1 MNVKGIHSLSEI
13 NPTFEAL
20 LSRFLDFLLLDKGLS
35 LNTQAA
41 YRNDLRRYLIFIQE
55 RGIQDIARVQFQD
68 VRELLFSMSHFGMA
82 NSSLARNIT
91 SIRMFHRYLI
101 GEDIL
106 DNDPTANVD
115 VPKRS
120 RKLPMVLEIHEVERL
135 LAQPDETTHRGIR
148 DKAMLEFMYA
158 SGVRVSELVNMT
170 RSNFLEKEGLA
181 RVLGKGSKER
191 IVPVGDIAVA
201 CVQRYQ
207 ERVRPKLAK
216 KGTGGDLLFLSM
228 WGKPLTRVAVW
239 KLLKS
244 YVLEAGISKNVSP
257 HTLRHSFA
265 THLLEGGADL
275 RAVQEMLGH
284 TDISSTQIYT
294 HLDREYLK
302 EVIQTFHPREQREK
316 EGARG
321 TSHIQ
326 GGIDDN
332 MDDLE

>member
-1 MNVKGIHSLSEI
+1 MNVKGTHSLSEI

-20 LSRFLDFLLLDKGLS
+20 LSRFLDFILLDKGLS

-41 YRNDLRRYLIFIQE
+41 YRNDLRRYLLFVQE
-55 RGIQDIARVQFQD
+55 RGIEDIARIQFQD
-68 VRELLFSMSHFGMA
+68 VRELIFSMSHFGMA

-106 DNDPTANVD
+106 NNDPTANVD
-115 VPKRS
+115 VPKGR
-120 RKLPMVLEIHEVERL
+120 RKLPTVLEIHEVERL
-135 LAQPDETTHRGIR
+135 LVQPDETTNRGIR
-148 DKAMLEFMYA
+148 DKALLEFMYA

-170 RSNFLEKEGLA
+170 QSDFFEEEGLA

-191 IVPVGDIAVA
+191 LVPVGGIAVA
-201 CVQRYQ
+201 SVQRYR
-207 ERVRPKLAK
+207 ERVRPVLAK
-216 KGTGGDLLFLSM
+216 KGAGGDVLFLSM

-284 TDISSTQIYT
+284 TDISTTQIYT

-316 EGARG
+316 EA
-321 TSHIQ
+321 
-326 GGIDDN
+326 
-332 MDDLE
+332 

>member
-1 MNVKGIHSLSEI
+1 MSEI

-20 LSRFLDFLLLDKGLS
+20 LSRFLDFILLDKGLS

-41 YRNDLRRYLIFIQE
+41 YRNDLRRYLLFVQE
-55 RGIQDIARVQFQD
+55 RGIEDIARIQFQD
-68 VRELLFSMSHFGMA
+68 VRELIFSMSHFGMA

-106 DNDPTANVD
+106 NNDPTANVD
-115 VPKRS
+115 VPKGR
-120 RKLPMVLEIHEVERL
+120 RKLPTVLEIHEVERL
-135 LAQPDETTHRGIR
+135 LVQPDETTNRGIR
-148 DKAMLEFMYA
+148 DKALLEFMYA

-170 RSNFLEKEGLA
+170 QSDFFEEEGLA

-191 IVPVGDIAVA
+191 LVPVGGIAVA
-201 CVQRYQ
+201 SVQRYR
-207 ERVRPKLAK
+207 ERVRPVLAK
-216 KGTGGDLLFLSM
+216 KGAGGDVLFLSM

-284 TDISSTQIYT
+284 TDISTTQIYT

-316 EGARG
+316 EA
-321 TSHIQ
+321 
-326 GGIDDN
+326 
-332 MDDLE
+332 